1 MRDPP
6 AERKLNMSL
15 PGPAG
20 AFRIKRGRVGC
31 LLLHGLTGTPYEM
44 RGLGDA
50 LASAGI
56 SVLCPLLPGH
66 GTSPE
71 DLDKTRWPEWEAASL
86 VAFDELGAETDVQF
100 VCGLSLGGTL
110 AIRVAARRKAAG
122 LIVLS
127 PALKLRSPLVHL
139 LPVLSRL
146 IRFRGKT
153 SDIKDPVALA
163 RHPGYKVQ
171 SLAAANSLRDLMRRL
186 PKDYPALRLPLLAIV
201 SKNDHVVDP
210 EAVRAFH
217 RDVPSDPKRLV
228 MLDDCY
234 HVITVDREAER
245 VKREVVDFVRNISGV

>member
-1 MRDPP
+1 MT
-6 AERKLNMSL
+6 L

-20 AFRIKRGRVGC
+20 PFRIVRGRVGC

-50 LASAGI
+50 LAAAGI
-56 SVLCPLLPGH
+56 SVFCPLLPGH

-71 DLDKTRWPEWEAASL
+71 DLDKTRWPEWEAA
-86 VAFDELGAETDVQF
+86 AFAGFDALDADMRF

-122 LIVLS
+122 LILLS
-127 PALKLRSPLVHL
+127 PALKLRSPLAYL
-139 LPVLSRL
+139 LPVLSRI
-146 IRFRGKT
+146 IRFRKKT

-171 SLAAANSLRDLMRRL
+171 SLAAANSLRELMARL
-186 PKDYPALRLPLLAIV
+186 PEDYPALRMPLLAIV
-201 SKNDHVVDP
+201 SMNDHVVDP

-217 RDVPSDPKRLV
+217 RNAPSERKRLV
-228 MLDDCY
+228 MLEDCY

-245 VKREVVDFVRNISGV
+245 VMREVVEFIQEISGA